1 MEIDGPTK
9 TDSVARM
16 KLGYTVQL
24 WREGRHY
31 IAHAL
36 PLEVASSG
44 PTPKEARAALGEA
57 VNLFLE
63 TARDEGTLDHVL
75 EEAGYTLGRRGWT
88 SPKWL
93 KTEKAAAL
101 LSA

>member
-1 MEIDGPTK
+1 
-9 TDSVARM
+9 M

-36 PLEVASSG
+36 PLDVASSG
-44 PTPKEARAALGEA
+44 PTPAKARAALDEA

-63 TARDEGTLDHVL
+63 TARDEGTLGQVL
-75 EEAGYTLGRRGWT
+75 EEAGYTQGTRGWT

-93 KTEKAAAL
+93 KTEKGAAL

>member
-1 MEIDGPTK
+1 
-9 TDSVARM
+9 M
-16 KLGYTVQL
+16 KLSYNVQL
-24 WREGRHY
+24 WRDGRHY

-36 PLEVASSG
+36 PLDVASSG
-44 PTPKEARAALGEA
+44 ETPAKARAALDEA

-63 TARDEGTLDHVL
+63 TAREEGTLEQVL
-75 EEAGYTLGRRGWT
+75 EEAGYTQGARGWT

-93 KTEKAAAL
+93 KTERAAAL